1 MGGPVLCG
9 GPWLFLPP
17 LPWLPEC
24 TEDDGVPK
32 PEVLGVHGIPLDD
45 AALGMVCMDA
55 RNASRS
61 CFDRADAI
69 PLLKYIRFCRIFEGD
84 TMLKGSLLMV
94 NGDAVFP
101 GVLDPVVELVVDGDG
116 AEPNG

>member
-1 MGGPVLCG
+1 M
-9 GPWLFLPP
+9 
-17 LPWLPEC
+17 
-24 TEDDGVPK
+24 
-32 PEVLGVHGIPLDD
+32 
-45 AALGMVCMDA
+45 
-55 RNASRS
+55 
-61 CFDRADAI
+61 

-101 GVLDPVVELVVDGDG
+101 GVLDPVVELVVDDGG

>member
-1 MGGPVLCG
+1 M
-9 GPWLFLPP
+9 
-17 LPWLPEC
+17 
-24 TEDDGVPK
+24 
-32 PEVLGVHGIPLDD
+32 LGAHDIPLDD

-69 PLLKYIRFCRIFEGD
+69 PLLKYIRFCRIFAGD
-84 TMLKGSLLMV
+84 TMLNGSLLMV
-94 NGDAVFP
+94 NWGALVP
-101 GVLDPVVELVVDGDG
+101 GVLDPMVELVVDGGG